1 MTQYSTWDD
10 VKAQRPTS
18 PARRA
23 AARAEVQ
30 AQIAGHQLA
39 ELRKSRGLTQQAVAE
54 AMGVSQRRVSAIE
67 SGDLTHSQI
76 GTLHAYI
83 AALGGHITI
92 NAEFDEQTTRIA

>member
-10 VKAQRPTS
+10 VKAKRSST

-23 AARAEVQ
+23 VARAAVQ

-39 ELRKSRGLTQQAVAE
+39 QLRKSRGLTQQAVAD

-67 SGDLTHSQI
+67 SGDLNHSQV

-92 NAEFDEQTTRIA
+92 SAEFDEQTTRIA

>member
-1 MTQYSTWDD
+1 MSQYSKWGD
-10 VKAQRPTS
+10 VKAKRPSS
-18 PARRA
+18 PTRRA
-23 AARAEVQ
+23 AAKNALQ

-39 ELRKSRGLTQQAVAE
+39 ELRKERGLTQQAVAD

-76 GTLHAYI
+76 GTLNAYI

-92 NAEFDEQTTRIA
+92 SAEFDEQTTRIA